1 MLKKTEELQGVA
13 LDWAVGSALELQ
25 NFRIWRDRR
34 RDSKLKS
41 YPTLD
46 AHSSLA
52 RGMLPKAYDPSTNW
66 ALGGPLVES
75 HGISLTPTV
84 AGWSATIGA
93 MGCNNNVAPLVS
105 AMRVLVYCKVGPEIE
120 VPDELGV

>member
-1 MLKKTEELQGVA
+1 VA
-13 LDWAVGSALELQ
+13 LDWAVGSALALE

-41 YPTLD
+41 YPTQD
-46 AHSSLA
+46 AHIALA
-52 RGMLPKAYDPSTNW
+52 RGALPKPYDPSTNW
-66 ALGGPLVES
+66 ALGGPLIES

-84 AGWSATIGA
+84 VGWSATFGA
-93 MGCNNNVAPLVS
+93 VGCNNNVAPLVS
-105 AMRVLVYCKVGPEIE
+105 AMRVLVYSKVGPEIE